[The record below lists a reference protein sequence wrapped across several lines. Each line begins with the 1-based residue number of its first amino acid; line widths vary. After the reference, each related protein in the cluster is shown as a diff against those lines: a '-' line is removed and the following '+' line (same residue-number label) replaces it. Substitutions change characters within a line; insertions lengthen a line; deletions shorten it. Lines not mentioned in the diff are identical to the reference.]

1 MANAEI
7 INEVNGLLKM
17 ALGLL
22 ETIENKLPAEEAHVE
37 EAHAEEAHAEEAH
50 AEEAHAE
57 EAHVEE
63 AIEDEQDVPAAA
75 AQANVAEVT
84 VHAAEADATVVV
96 DQT

>member
-1 MANAEI
+1 MTNAEI

-37 EAHAEEAHAEEAH
+37 EAHAEKAHAEE
-50 AEEAHAE
+50 EL
-57 EAHVEE
+57 
-63 AIEDEQDVPAAA
+63 EDEQDVPAAA

-84 VHAAEADATVVV
+84 VHAAETEATVVV

>member
-22 ETIENKLPAEEAHVE
+22 ETIENKPPAEEAHV
-37 EAHAEEAHAEEAH
+37 EEAHAEEAH